1 MIAGSDTT
9 ATASANILYFLMS
22 HPTAYK
28 RLQAEVDGLGDEI
41 TDCSAQLQLP
51 YLNAV
56 MYVARFP
63 KDKKSLY
70 LYSMIFLVTKVSDY
84 YPPSCLASN
93 VLQRK
98 EVAEGWLDHCKLPPI
113 FDSLLLKIIQFIFQ
127 LSS

>member
-28 RLQAEVDGLGDEI
+28 RLQAEVDGLGDKI
-41 TDCSAQLQLP
+41 TDCSAQSQLP

-63 KDKKSLY
+63 KDKK
-70 LYSMIFLVTKVSDY
+70 IFILIFNDFS
-84 YPPSCLASN
+84 SH
-93 VLQRK
+93 
-98 EVAEGWLDHCKLPPI
+98 EGLRLLPPVLSGVQRAAEKGSSGRMVG
-113 FDSLLLKIIQFIFQ
+113 SL
-127 LSS
+127 